1 MCRKLLI
8 LAHDLPPY
16 SSGVGSYMRVVTL
29 GTFFKQAGF
38 NIILFGASK
47 NKSLIQYL
55 KSSHFRSG
63 DKPEA
68 TRPNEY
74 GGMDMTKFILGSLGC
89 CYLIVVLDWYTKK
102 IVGWKLS
109 LRGKTSEWKEALDRA
124 LCQKFPFGVRGQG
137 LNLISDNGSQPN
149 SVAFMIETAG
159 LGINQI
165 FCSYDNPRGNAEV

>member
-1 MCRKLLI
+1 
-8 LAHDLPPY
+8 
-16 SSGVGSYMRVVTL
+16 MRLWGKPKT
-29 GTFFKQAGF
+29 T
-38 NIILFGASK
+38 
-47 NKSLIQYL
+47 
-55 KSSHFRSG
+55 RS
-63 DKPEA
+63 
-68 TRPNEY
+68 NEY
-74 GGMDMTKFILGSLGC
+74 WGIDMTKFILGSLGC